1 MRLWLNPVSGISG
14 DMFLGALL
22 DLGAPLEQVRAAI
35 AQTGLRGWSL
45 DRHEVLRAG
54 LRAAQAVVT
63 VSDTATE
70 RRARDLLELVERA
83 PAGVRE
89 LAADAILRLARV
101 EARLHGTT
109 VEDVHLH
116 ELGGIDTVVDVVG
129 VAAALA
135 ALDISAVSCAPV
147 HLGFGT
153 VASAHGQLPVPA
165 PATLEL
171 LAGCPVVGLD
181 VPAETVTPTG
191 AALLAALAPRFGPL
205 PAVSIVG
212 TGYGAG
218 SRDRPGRPNVLPAVL
233 GSPASNANGWVTETL
248 CVVETTVDDV
258 TGEVLAAAA
267 EALRELGCLDVSL
280 APVIGKKG
288 RPAHVVSALTRPADR
303 DAAIDR
309 LARETGTLGVRWHE
323 VVRHAAP
330 REIATVEVEGRRI
343 EVKAGPHGAKPEFE
357 QVVALARALD
367 RPVAD
372 VADAAL
378 TAWASRPDP
387 TSR

>member
-1 MRLWLNPVSGISG
+1 MKLWLNPVSGISG

-35 AQTGLRGWSL
+35 EQTGLRGWSL
-45 DRHEVLRAG
+45 ERREVLRAG

-63 VSDTATE
+63 VTDPATE
-70 RRARDLLELVERA
+70 RHARDLLELVERA

-89 LAADAILRLARV
+89 LAGDAIVRLARV

-109 VEDVHLH
+109 IEDVHLH

-135 ALDISAVSCAPV
+135 ALEITAVSCAPV

-181 VPAETVTPTG
+181 VAAETVTPTG
-191 AALLAALAPRFGPL
+191 AALLTALSPQFGPL
-205 PAVSIVG
+205 PALSLVG

-218 SRDRPGRPNVLPAVL
+218 SRDRPDRPNVLPAVL
-233 GSPASNANGWVTETL
+233 GSPAPNAAAWVTETL

-303 DAAIDR
+303 DAAIAS

-323 VVRHAAP
+323 VVRLAAP
-330 REIATVEVEGRRI
+330 RETVTVPVAGQRI
-343 EVKAGPHGAKPEFE
+343 DVKAGPYGAKPEHD
-357 QVVALARALD
+357 QVAALARALD
-367 RPVAD
+367 RPVAE
-372 VADAAL
+372 VAAAAL
-378 TAWASRPDP
+378 TAWATRPGPAD
-387 TSR
+387 R